1 MPVDSGLAVQ
11 MLELKLQE
19 STHVD
24 DSDEVDIAVQ
34 RAGLQDLLERV
45 VVDCFISSPLGRGE
59 CG

>member
-1 MPVDSGLAVQ
+1 LSTANVATVPVDSGLAAQ

-34 RAGLQDLLERV
+34 RAGLQELLER
-45 VVDCFISSPLGRGE
+45 LKRAR
-59 CG
+59 